1 MYESDE
7 PVKRLDQR
15 LEKMPE
21 KIADIY
27 VVGTDTGVGKTVISL
42 LLMQFFEARGHR
54 PFYLKPLQT
63 GCKDAYDRD
72 SDAAFVYR
80 HVTSLKN
87 QDPANSVIY
96 CFRNPKAPFFAA
108 RDEGRDID
116 LRRIDEVMA
125 EKRVL
130 YNPLI
135 LEAAGGLLVPVTE
148 ATLMVDTIKTSGAR
162 VLLAARAGLG
172 TINHTLL
179 SVAALRAR
187 NLEPS
192 GIVFLA
198 ADATPADMIAEN
210 REAVQKYSGIAVAGV
225 IGKVYDFD
233 RPPQDCF
240 DTLGFLVRADT
251 GLIEY

>member
-1 MYESDE
+1 MA
-7 PVKRLDQR
+7 
-15 LEKMPE
+15 E

-27 VVGTDTGVGKTVISL
+27 VVGTDTGVGKTVLSL
-42 LLMQFFEARGHR
+42 LLMQFFEARGYR

-63 GCKDAYDRD
+63 GCKDTDDKD

-87 QDPANSVIY
+87 QDPAASVIY

-108 RDEGRDID
+108 RDEGREID
-116 LRRIDEVMA
+116 LRRIDEIVA
-125 EKRVL
+125 EKRL
-130 YNPLI
+130 RHNPLI
-135 LEAAGGLLVPVTE
+135 LEAAGGLLAPVKE
-148 ATLMVDTIKTSGAR
+148 ETLMVDTIKTTGAR

-187 NLEPS
+187 DLEPA
-192 GIVFLA
+192 GVVFLDA
-198 ADATPADMIAEN
+198 AATPADMIAEN

-225 IGKVYDFD
+225 IGKMQDFNH
-233 RPPQDCF
+233 PPEECF
-240 DTLGFLVRADT
+240 SILEFLLPAK
-251 GLIEY
+251 GIPSK